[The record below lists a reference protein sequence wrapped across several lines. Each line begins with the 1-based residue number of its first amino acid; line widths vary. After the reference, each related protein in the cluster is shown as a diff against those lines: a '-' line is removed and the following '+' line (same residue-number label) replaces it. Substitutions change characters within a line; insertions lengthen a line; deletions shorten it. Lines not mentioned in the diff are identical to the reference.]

1 MFNDTNNICPIIF
14 QPIISMAL
22 YIVTIRMLNYIS
34 SNNQELVYYISNNE
48 QIVYYISN
56 YGFIISQMIYYI
68 GNSWFIISSMIY
80 YIGNYWF
87 IIIPIIYFILLPIF
101 ISRQYISNIERNNI
115 MTY

>member
-48 QIVYYISN
+48 QLVYYISN
-56 YGFIISQMIYYI
+56 YGFIITPI
-68 GNSWFIISSMIY
+68 IY

>member
-68 GNSWFIISSMIY
+68 GN
-80 YIGNYWF
+80 YWF

>member
-1 MFNDTNNICPIIF
+1 MLMFNDTNNICPIIF
-14 QPIISMAL
+14 QPIISMTL

-48 QIVYYISN
+48 ELVYYISN
-56 YGFIISQMIYYI
+56 YGFIITPI
-68 GNSWFIISSMIY
+68 IY